1 MLRYVVKKYIFFF
14 CSFSEQIV
22 KIQTLHM
29 RMVDSVKELLPS
41 IVNYEIKSEVDS
53 GVMV

>member
-29 RMVDSVKELLPS
+29 RMVDPVKELLPS